1 MALNLRGLFDDVG
14 GMLGAQPAPVTQ
26 SAGLINPHT
35 GQPVSFTPLWGNTE
49 SDPRNWGQLDQL
61 QPFLEQAGVWDQFR
75 GTSEAP
81 PSVPAGYAGG
91 NRGENT
97 GAYNTYTDWLGGLNW
112 DALNGYG
119 MGDSRQ
125 DYYVTKHLQT
135 PEGQIISGDPVY
147 DRESWNTDDYLNL
160 AAKAALIYGGGL
172 GFDSLM
178 AGAGVGGATAGAAEG
193 LGTLG
198 TIEAGSGAVASLP
211 TMAELGLG
219 AATVPTIPTTAAI
232 GGGAIGGGLG
242 MLGTIP
248 AGAGEVAALPTMAE
262 AGLGAATMPVV
273 PEVASFGG
281 VGMLGTLPEVP
292 PPVDPLPTNA
302 EAGIAPAVVPTI
314 PAVPAVTES
323 GGLLDYLKANPR
335 LVAGL
340 AGGLLGGAG
349 GSGSGGYSYSGP
361 MPTITRGGWKP
372 TATPTYSAPAA
383 APLLNTKPGQ
393 ANSGLW
399 RYMLGGGQ

>member
-1 MALNLRGLFDDVG
+1 MINLRGLFDDVG
-14 GMLGAQPAPVTQ
+14 GMLGAQDAPVTQ

-35 GQPVSFTPLWGNTE
+35 GQPVSFSSIAAQPWGSKYGMVNGMVGNFQPLLQQANPETYASWLNGQEYMATPAAGTSQVRGE
-49 SDPRNWGQLDQL
+49 ASP
-61 QPFLEQAGVWDQFR
+61 EQA
-75 GTSEAP
+75 
-81 PSVPAGYAGG
+81 
-91 NRGENT
+91 
-97 GAYNTYTDWLGGLNW
+97 AYNEWLGKLNW
-112 DALNGYG
+112 AALNGYEY
-119 MGDSRQ
+119 GDSRQ

-135 PEGQIISGDPVY
+135 PEGKIISGDPVY

-160 AAKAALIYGGGL
+160 AAKAALVYGGGL

-178 AGAGVGGATAGAAEG
+178 AGAGLGGAGAAEG
-193 LGTLG
+193 IGTLG

-232 GGGAIGGGLG
+232 GGGLG
-242 MLGTIP
+242 MLGT
-248 AGAGEVAALPTMAE
+248 L
-262 AGLGAATMPVV
+262 L
-273 PEVASFGG
+273 
-281 VGMLGTLPEVP
+281 
-292 PPVDPLPTNA
+292 
-302 EAGIAPAVVPTI
+302 

-340 AGGLLGGAG
+340 AGGLLGGADAG
-349 GSGSGGYSYSGP
+349 GGGGGGGYSYSGP

-399 RYMLGGGQ
+399 RYKLGGGQ